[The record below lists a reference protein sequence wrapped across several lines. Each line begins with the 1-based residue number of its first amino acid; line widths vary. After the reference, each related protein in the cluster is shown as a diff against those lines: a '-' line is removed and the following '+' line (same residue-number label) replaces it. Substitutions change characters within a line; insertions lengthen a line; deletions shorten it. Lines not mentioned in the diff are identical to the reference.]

1 MLLAAKIESDTRN
14 YIELNN
20 LCMHFIHYK
29 CNPTA
34 NVTKYHFLST
44 RAPYHLKCIIKYKL
58 LGMQVQEPIY
68 SFMELPQKV
77 S

>member
-1 MLLAAKIESDTRN
+1 MLLAAKIESNTEN
-14 YIELNN
+14 YIELND
-20 LCMHFIHYK
+20 LCMHFIHHK

-44 RAPYHLKCIIKYKL
+44 WAPYHLKCITKYKS

-68 SFMELPQKV
+68 SFMELPPKV
-77 S
+77 F